1 MTEKPSSDA
10 DKSIQGVPAESKF
23 PNVLRLPTISAKL
36 NEPRLVEK
44 KVGLGQ
50 VAPVPELNFFSC
62 DIPAPELMVLA
73 ISDISVGEQILPVNA
88 PTVEAFKES
97 FSIERQ
103 VVPILVRKHQDGH
116 FELLSGIAEIQ
127 ALSELGQTEV
137 LATVVSGLTDLD
149 ARFLEVTS
157 SIHPKLSVLDRTLL
171 HDRLE
176 AVMKETKASQHET
189 AVQTN
194 RDLSVRKIAEHFGFK
209 KDMVLRSR
217 KMARI
222 HPDVHRDIREAKFDN
237 NQKAL
242 LGISDA
248 GATAAEQLAK
258 LRELSERRSRGKQN
272 RAKPKKNG
280 IAPLVA
286 LIADR
291 EMRRDERANEMPDVP
306 AFLRRN
312 SANYDQA
319 KSEWS
324 RCRDIVLALDPEDR
338 QRFFNEC
345 VLPIVHTGPSVG
357 APTAKMLPVS
367 GGSGQ

>member
-194 RDLSVRKIAEHFGFK
+194 RDLSVRKIAEHFGQYMFC
-209 KDMVLRSR
+209 R
-217 KMARI
+217 
-222 HPDVHRDIREAKFDN
+222 
-237 NQKAL
+237 
-242 LGISDA
+242 
-248 GATAAEQLAK
+248 
-258 LRELSERRSRGKQN
+258 
-272 RAKPKKNG
+272 NG
-280 IAPLVA
+280 HEMPR
-286 LIADR
+286 ADR
-291 EMRRDERANEMPDVP
+291 P
-306 AFLRRN
+306 A
-312 SANYDQA
+312 
-319 KSEWS
+319 
-324 RCRDIVLALDPEDR
+324 
-338 QRFFNEC
+338 
-345 VLPIVHTGPSVG
+345 
-357 APTAKMLPVS
+357 
-367 GGSGQ
+367 GSGFSTGDEAACGTSTWNGHGREVIRAQYQARPLRPDNGNGADCGGKVPRGNRRRRGGAVGGDQDYDCPG